1 LAGVDAQF
9 VALKTIIGA
18 GELPAI
24 KCTSGCASLGLDTR
38 FSYYFFWKA
47 SISLVE
53 NHRLAKGAGLVE
65 VLECTLMIGQKG
77 LGESGGVSRCSPD

>member
-38 FSYYFFWKA
+38 FSYYFFG
-47 SISLVE
+47 
-53 NHRLAKGAGLVE
+53 RLLFLWSK
-65 VLECTLMIGQKG
+65 TIGWQRE
-77 LGESGGVSRCSPD
+77 LAL